1 MLASQAPHVI
11 RAWLAEATPK
21 KRENSCHVCHSKKFY
36 TKRPHSTW
44 SRMRIS
50 ICVARQREKRRNQ
63 RLHSTAMPAI
73 TIFIPFIM
81 ALSVPY
87 RTIDSGDIIYS
98 PKELRY
104 RGASNGPVQ
113 FVGRARECEQTGQLL
128 LQFLLCGYA
137 VDSLVPRLLPCSYAV
152 DTSVLQYTH
161 THTGSQK
168 CFYAELM
175 TSLTEDS
182 NGTFSNEAKIFRYDS
197 SRSKEYFTVN
207 LDTNTVEMTQVSLR
221 NCTHVHVNCQYS
233 YVSS

>member
-1 MLASQAPHVI
+1 
-11 RAWLAEATPK
+11 
-21 KRENSCHVCHSKKFY
+21 
-36 TKRPHSTW
+36 
-44 SRMRIS
+44 
-50 ICVARQREKRRNQ
+50 
-63 RLHSTAMPAI
+63 MPAI
-73 TIFIPFIM
+73 TISFIPFIM

-87 RTIDSGDIIYS
+87 RTIDSGDIKYS
-98 PKELRY
+98 PRELRY

-128 LQFLLCGYA
+128 LIFYYVDIRC

-207 LDTNTVEMTQVSLR
+207 LDTNTVEMTQVSLH
-221 NCTHVHVNCQYS
+221 NCMHVHVNCQ
-233 YVSS
+233 